1 MTHNWPIIIHQNAPP
16 IITTQ
21 ITISTGFREV
31 ALEELAHAEAPDPVR
46 AKDSLHGELSTGH
59 SHLHSGVASE
69 VMEL

>member
-1 MTHNWPIIIHQNAPP
+1 MTHNWLIIIHQNTPP

-46 AKDSLHGELSTGH
+46 AKDSLHGGLGELSTGH
-59 SHLHSGVASE
+59 SHLHSGIVI
-69 VMEL
+69 